1 MKKQDRPL
9 TRIFEQAKKVIS
21 NNQLDQARDLL
32 DLGIATVAN
41 YYLLDKKSP
50 KDKVEKTTLDIWME
64 RFWYQLEL
72 NNLILD

>member
-9 TRIFEQAKKVIS
+9 TRIFEQAKKAIS